1 MNRAPTNMRLFNTL
15 GSEIQELTTRE
26 PGKLRMYTCGP
37 TVHDRAHIGNF
48 RTFLFEDIL
57 HRYFKYKGLQ
67 VEQIMNIT
75 DVDDKTIL
83 KSRKQNLSL
92 RDYTEIYTQA
102 FFEDR
107 DTLKILPAAQY
118 PRATDHIP
126 EMIDMIRI
134 LLEKG
139 YAYQSHDSVYFRIT
153 SFPAYGKLSGI
164 DPAALIEGYR
174 VDSDEYTKES
184 PKDFVL
190 WKGKKDEEDFW
201 PSPFGQGRPG
211 WHIECSAMSLKYLG
225 IPIDIHAG
233 GVDNIF
239 PHHENEIAQSE
250 AALGQP
256 FVKHWLHSAHLIV
269 EGEKMAK
276 SKGNFFTVRDLIEE
290 GNDPLVL
297 RYLLMSVHYR
307 KQLNFGD
314 DTLVQ
319 ARGSLNRLKDFLYRL
334 KNENFSEGKSP
345 RAEELVSKALGSFE
359 ESMDED
365 LNISGALAALF
376 ELIYNVNKMTDNK
389 ELLAGD
395 VPVVE
400 SAIRKMDQ
408 VFGIAV
414 FPADSISEEIE
425 SWIERRNEARRKK
438 DFRTAD
444 EIRVM
449 LQKQGIILEDTPGG
463 TRWKKM

>member
-1 MNRAPTNMRLFNTL
+1 MRFFNTL
-15 GSEIQELTTRE
+15 GNELQEFEPRE
-26 PGKLRMYTCGP
+26 KGKVCLYTCGP

-57 HRYFKYKGLQ
+57 RRYLAYLGYD
-67 VEQIMNIT
+67 VNHVMNIT

-83 KSRKQNLSL
+83 KARKQNLSL
-92 RDYTEIYTQA
+92 RDYTEIYTQK

-107 DTLKILPAAQY
+107 DILKIIPAHLY

-126 EMIDMIRI
+126 EMIDMIGK

-139 YAYQSHDSVYFRIT
+139 HAYRSRDSIYFRLT
-153 SFPAYGKLSGI
+153 TFPGYGKLSGI
-164 DPAALIEGYR
+164 EPGGLIDGYR
-174 VDSDEYTKES
+174 IDSDEYSKES

-190 WKGKKDEEDFW
+190 WKGAKEDEDW
-201 PSPFGQGRPG
+201 WDSPFGKGRPG

-225 IPIDIHAG
+225 IPIDIHCG

-250 AALGQP
+250 AALGAT
-256 FVKHWLHSAHLIV
+256 FVKYWLHSSHLIV
-269 EGEKMAK
+269 QGEKMAK
-276 SKGNFFTVRDLIEE
+276 SKGNFFAVHDLIEE

-307 KQLNFGD
+307 KQLNFSD

-319 ARGSLNRLKDFLYRL
+319 ARGSLGRLKDFLYRL
-334 KNENFSEGKSP
+334 KNETFPEGKST
-345 RAEELVSKALGSFE
+345 EVESLVQKTIQSFE
-359 ESMDED
+359 DAMNED

-376 ELIYNVNKMTDNK
+376 ELIRDVNKLADSKTF
-389 ELLAGD
+389 LAGD
-395 VPVVE
+395 IPAVHA
-400 SAIRKMDQ
+400 AIRKMDQ

-414 FPADSISEEIE
+414 FPEDVVSEEIE
-425 SWIERRNEARRKK
+425 AWIERRNEARRKK
-438 DFRTAD
+438 DFKTAD
-444 EIRVM
+444 DIRQKL
-449 LQKQGIILEDTPGG
+449 LQQGIVLEDTPSG
-463 TRWKKM
+463 TRWKKA

>member
-1 MNRAPTNMRLFNTL
+1 MRLFNTL
-15 GSEIQELTTRE
+15 GSESQELELRE
-26 PGKLRMYTCGP
+26 PGKVRMYTCGP

-57 HRYFKYKGLQ
+57 HRYLKYKGFQ

-107 DTLKILPAAQY
+107 DVLKILPAAHY

-126 EMIDMIRI
+126 EMIEMIRI

-139 YAYQSHDSVYFRIT
+139 YAYQSHDSIYFRIT
-153 SFPAYGKLSGI
+153 SFPGYGKLSGI
-164 DPAALIEGYR
+164 DPATLIEGYR
-174 VDSDEYTKES
+174 VESDEYTKES

-190 WKGKKDEEDFW
+190 WKGRKEEEDYW
-201 PSPFGQGRPG
+201 PSPFGEGRPG
-211 WHIECSAMSLKYLG
+211 WHIECSAMSIKYLG

-250 AALGQP
+250 AALGQT

-290 GNDPLVL
+290 GHDPLVL

-334 KNENFSEGKSP
+334 KNENFPEGNSP
-345 RAEELVSKALGSFE
+345 RVEALTAGTIRSFE

-365 LNISGALAALF
+365 LNISGGLAALF
-376 ELIYNVNKMTDNK
+376 ELIYNVNKLADNK
-389 ELLAGD
+389 EFFAGD
-395 VPVVE
+395 IAVVE

-408 VFGIAV
+408 VFGVAI
-414 FPADSISEEIE
+414 FPADTISEEVE
-425 SWIERRNEARRKK
+425 SWIEKRNEARRKK
-438 DFRTAD
+438 DFRAAD

-449 LQKQGIILEDTPGG
+449 LQKQGIILEDTPAG